1 MSEHTAE
8 KVAPAVTLTA
18 TEKADLFNA
27 ACRAHSGPP
36 TFVCRPC
43 ADAQDAVI
51 ERVIS
56 ARIAAVAPLIRQAI
70 LDPGAF
76 VKRGAD
82 YDGNAYG
89 ERLDKWQD
97 RAVDAALSRVTS
109 PGEWDDCGHHP
120 EWSSKNECRH
130 PGCVTSPEGSD
141 A

>member
-1 MSEHTAE
+1 MSEHSAE
-8 KVAPAVTLTA
+8 QGLPAVTLTA
-18 TEKADLFNA
+18 AEKADLFNA

-56 ARIAAVAPLIRQAI
+56 ARLAEASSLIRRAI
-70 LDPGAF
+70 LDPGSF
-76 VKRGAD
+76 VKRGPD

-89 ERLDKWQD
+89 ERLDQWQD
-97 RAVDAALSRVTS
+97 RAIEDSLTRVTP
-109 PGEWDDCGHHP
+109 PGEG
-120 EWSSKNECRH
+120 R
-130 PGCVTSPEGSD
+130 